1 MSGAQSW
8 MLYGAVGHTG
18 ALIAQHARERGRR
31 PVLAGRNAPAITAL
45 AERLDLPHRAVA
57 LDDPAALTAALAGAN
72 LVLNA
77 AGPFLHTAA
86 PLAEACLTAGVHYLD
101 IGNELQV
108 FLTLYDLD
116 QRARPAASRSS
127 PAPGSASSPPTA

>member
-1 MSGAQSW
+1 
-8 MLYGAVGHTG
+8 
-18 ALIAQHARERGRR
+18 
-31 PVLAGRNAPAITAL
+31 
-45 AERLDLPHRAVA
+45 VA
-57 LDDPAALTAALAGAN
+57 LDDPAALTAALADAD

-86 PLAEACLTAGVHYLD
+86 PLAEACLAAGVHYLD

-116 QRARPAASRSS
+116 QRGMTWTSAPGEPASRSS